1 MEKKLFKMKTL
12 KYIALSMLT
21 FGMVACENELVEDF
35 RDLNANDDVVLEELT
50 VGDLDFSNYVAIG
63 ASFTAGVTDG
73 GLFIATQENSF
84 PNLLAKQFE
93 KVGGGSFTQPLMND
107 NFGGLILGG
116 NPVISPIT
124 GDRLFTERLVFGGA
138 GPVPLQAVN
147 PSAMSTTDFAL
158 NNPTGPFNNLGIPG
172 AKSFHLIASGYGNIS
187 NFPAA
192 ANPYAIRVTGN
203 NQNASILELAMAQN
217 PTFFTL
223 SEVGGNDVLGYATSG
238 GESDIDAPNY
248 DPITDSATFDF
259 AFNNL
264 ITALT
269 SNGAKGVVTTVPD
282 ITSLSHFTTVPYNP
296 ITPDALGDQISL
308 LNQVY
313 GAINQIYI
321 GAGEP
326 ERAIVF
332 SSTEASPVVIIDE
345 DATDL
350 TLAITTTLGSSPTFV
365 PFVQSLGLPAA
376 AAPLVAQL
384 LGQQYGKA
392 RSATENDLFVLPSSS
407 IIGEVNAE
415 HVVSL
420 ITESGG
426 LLPQT
431 LAGTFAVE
439 GITLPLEDKWVLTP
453 EEQQEIANATA
464 AYNTTIIDVADAN
477 PNVAVADL
485 RAVLEQAAISG
496 YTYDEFVM
504 NTDLVFGGLVSLDG
518 IHLTSRG
525 YGLMAREFL
534 AAIDAAFGSNFIASG
549 STPVAADLPTN
560 YSATLQ

>member
-1 MEKKLFKMKTL
+1 MKTL
-12 KYIALSMLT
+12 KYITLSILT

-35 RDLNANDDVVLEELT
+35 RDLNANDDVVLEELN
-50 VGDLDFSNYVAIG
+50 VGDLDFSNYVAVG
-63 ASFTAGVTDG
+63 ASFTAGFSDNA
-73 GLFIATQENSF
+73 LFIATQENSF

-93 KVGGGSFTQPLMND
+93 KAGGGSFTQPLMND

-116 NPVISPIT
+116 NPVISPVT
-124 GDRLFTERLVFGGA
+124 GDRLFSERLVFGGA

-172 AKSFHLIASGYGNIS
+172 AKSFHFVASGYGNIS

-223 SEVGGNDVLGYATSG
+223 SEVGGNDILQYATSG
-238 GESDIDAPNY
+238 GTGEDQTGNT
-248 DPITDSATFDF
+248 DPSTYGSNDITDPNVF
-259 AFNNL
+259 AQAFSNMV
-264 ITALT
+264 TALT
-269 SNGAKGVVTTVPD
+269 QNGAKGVVTTVPD

-296 ITPDALGDQISL
+296 LDPSDEDFGPQIPL
-308 LNQVY
+308 LNQIY
-313 GAINQIYI
+313 GALNQ
-321 GAGEP
+321 
-326 ERAIVF
+326 VF
-332 SSTEASPVVIIDE
+332 AVADPSRIITFSTTEASAVVINDE
-345 DATDL
+345 DLVDLSATI
-350 TLAITTTLGSSPTFV
+350 AGALGPDPAFAA
-365 PFVQSLGLPAA
+365 FIGQFGLPPAA
-376 AAPLVAQL
+376 APTVAGF
-384 LGQQYGKA
+384 LGATYGQA
-392 RSATENDLFVLPSSS
+392 RQANANDLFVLPSSS
-407 IIGEVNAE
+407 VIGTVNEDVADGLE
-415 HVVSL
+415 L
-420 ITESGG
+420 
-426 LLPQT
+426 LLPAN
-431 LAGTFAVE
+431 LAAQFSVE

-453 EEQQEIANATA
+453 QEQNNIAVATS
-464 AYNTTIIDVADAN
+464 AYNTTIFAVTDVN
-477 PNVAVADL
+477 PNVTVADL
-485 RAVLEQAAISG
+485 RAVLEQAATSG